1 MRGALIWLGCLACA
15 QAGTPDNRYIDAS
28 PQSIDGSTKLIDAHL
43 IDAASALCTSAATCG
58 AAVDLGSVSGDT
70 GANTKTATGYQAAW
84 YKVRVTENDS
94 GIFGV
99 PLKVAVTLNSPA
111 SANYDLFVYLNT
123 GTDAIECT
131 TPNGAAMGLDPQTR
145 SILWGETGMFSNNKD
160 DSRTVSIEIRPSGTS
175 CSPSAPW
182 SLTVA
187 GD

>member
-1 MRGALIWLGCLACA
+1 VRGALIWLGCLACA

-43 IDAASALCTSAATCG
+43 IDAASALCTSTATCG
-58 AAVDLGSVSGDT
+58 TAA
-70 GANTKTATGYQAAW
+70 
-84 YKVRVTENDS
+84 
-94 GIFGV
+94 
-99 PLKVAVTLNSPA
+99 
-111 SANYDLFVYLNT
+111 
-123 GTDAIECT
+123 DAIECT

-145 SILWGETGMFSNNKD
+145 SILWGETGTFSNNKD